1 MDLVYFPGLDL
12 VCIYIIAF
20 LSIKWKMEFTGCV
33 CDLQLPFHGRP
44 GSLW

>member
-1 MDLVYFPGLDL
+1 MDLVYFPGLDV
-12 VCIYIIAF
+12 VCIYDCVSFDQVENGIYW
-20 LSIKWKMEFTGCV
+20 LCV